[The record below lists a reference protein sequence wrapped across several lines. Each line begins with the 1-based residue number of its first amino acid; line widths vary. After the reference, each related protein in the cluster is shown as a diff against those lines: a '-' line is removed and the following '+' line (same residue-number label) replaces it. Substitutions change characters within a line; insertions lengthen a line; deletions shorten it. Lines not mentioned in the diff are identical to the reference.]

1 MKGLLDDILGVVI
14 TIQLQG
20 FGIDKKQF
28 SVSLVKQL
36 TSRSFYAPSVSRP
49 LTYNDRETTHIGRGV
64 VVYQLSSAHAQ
75 RCRLLTE
82 GGQRTDVQQLEDGPS
97 DELSD

>member
-1 MKGLLDDILGVVI
+1 MKGLLDDILGVV
-14 TIQLQG
+14 TAIQIQG

-36 TSRSFYAPSVSRP
+36 ASRSLYAPSVCRP
-49 LTYNDRETTHIGRGV
+49 LTYNDREATYIDRGV
-64 VVYQLSSAHAQ
+64 AVYQLSSAHAQ

-82 GGQRTDVQQLEDGPS
+82 GGQGTDVQQLEDGPS